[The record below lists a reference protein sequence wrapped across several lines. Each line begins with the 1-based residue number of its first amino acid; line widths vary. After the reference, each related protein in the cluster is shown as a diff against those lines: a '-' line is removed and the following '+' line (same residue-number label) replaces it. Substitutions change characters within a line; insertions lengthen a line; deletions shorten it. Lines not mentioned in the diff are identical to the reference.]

1 MKYRMF
7 RCIIVFMAACF
18 FIIHAGCAKFG
29 PDVQL
34 QMVERGAYSGI
45 TDSGLHFAVISA
57 RDHYEEVMA
66 RVYAW
71 KHEAP
76 DPPSVDFDDQ
86 LLVAVF
92 MGQKP
97 TAGYAVSF
105 KGDAK
110 VKGDALKIGIER
122 TYPSPDDMV
131 AQVITSPYAIAI
143 VERGDYTRVRFLD
156 ADGDTLESMPVP
168 GVQP

>member
-29 PDVQL
+29 PGVQL
-34 QMVERGAYSGI
+34 QMVDRGAYSGI
-45 TDSGLHFAVISA
+45 TDSGLHFSVISE

-71 KHEAP
+71 KHQAP

-86 LLVAVF
+86 LLLLFSWGKNPRRDTPCRLKALQRSKA
-92 MGQKP
+92 MP
-97 TAGYAVSF
+97 LRS
-105 KGDAK
+105 
-110 VKGDALKIGIER
+110 ALKEHI
-122 TYPSPDDMV
+122 PSPDAMV